1 MHYKNERVLLAS
13 KHEKER
19 VIRPVFFDK
28 LGCEIYTSS
37 FDTDLFGT
45 FTGEIPRTQ
54 NAYETCVL
62 KAKTAAIAADCF
74 FSVASEGSFG
84 PHPSMPFFASD
95 HEIMVFVDLK
105 NSWVVAEQLVT
116 PKTNYKLLTLHA
128 GTEIESFLQ
137 SVQFPSHAVT
147 LQVNDTKEVIGKG
160 IQDVSLLSRL
170 IKAGFAKGDELL
182 LATDMRAMLNP
193 TRMDALSLL
202 AEKLAARILTC
213 CPSCGAPGFG
223 FISTR
228 ETLSCSLCG
237 GSTTM
242 HRFEV
247 WGCVAC
253 AHEEIRSRHDHLEQA
268 DPTYCNDCNP

>member
-1 MHYKNERVLLAS
+1 MHYNNERVLLAS

-19 VIRPVFFDK
+19 VIGPVFFDK
-28 LGCEIYTSS
+28 LGCEIYTSD
-37 FDTDLFGT
+37 FDTDQFGT
-45 FTGEIPRTQ
+45 FTGEIPRAQ

-62 KAKTAAIAADCF
+62 KAKSAAIAADCF
-74 FSVASEGSFG
+74 FSIASEGSFG

-105 NSWVVAEQLVT
+105 NNWVIAEQLVT
-116 PKTNYKLLTLHA
+116 QKTNYKMLKLHP
-128 GTEIESFLQ
+128 GIEIESFLQ
-137 SVQFPSHAVT
+137 SVQFSSHAVT

-160 IQDVSLLSRL
+160 IQDASLLNHL
-170 IKAGFAKGDELL
+170 ITTGFTKGDELL
-182 LATDMRAMLNP
+182 LATDMRAMVNP
-193 TRMDALSLL
+193 MRMEALSLL

-223 FISTR
+223 FISTT
-228 ETLSCSLCG
+228 ETLSCSLCDG
-237 GSTTM
+237 PTSM

-253 AHEEIRSRHDHLEQA
+253 EKKEKKPRHDNLEQA
-268 DPTYCNDCNP
+268 DPTYCNYCNP